1 MTNERPKLGFTEELE
16 NFDPSSWEP
25 ASQPRKSVAPGE
37 QATSLAEAA
46 GFRSREPKLAPA
58 LPEPR
63 PQRRRRTGRNTQFNI
78 KADPLVIER
87 FVKIADDQ
95 GWVFGEAL
103 EHAVALLE
111 QRYGRGENVP
121 VLED

>member
-1 MTNERPKLGFTEELE
+1 MTNERPKLGFAEELE
-16 NFDPSSWEP
+16 NFDPSTWAPS
-25 ASQPRKSVAPGE
+25 SQARKTIAPVE
-37 QATSLAEAA
+37 QAASLAEAS
-46 GFRSREPKLAPA
+46 GFRSREPKFAPA
-58 LPEPR
+58 PPEPR

-78 KADPLVIER
+78 KADPTVIER

-95 GWVFGEAL
+95 GWVFGEVL

-111 QRYGRGENVP
+111 QRYGGGESDT

>member
-1 MTNERPKLGFTEELE
+1 MKNERPKLGFAEELE
-16 NFDPSSWEP
+16 NFDPASWTPTSE
-25 ASQPRKSVAPGE
+25 PRKTVAPVE
-37 QATSLAEAA
+37 QAASLAEAA
-46 GFRSREPKLAPA
+46 GFRSREPKPMP
-58 LPEPR
+58 PEPR

-87 FVKIADDQ
+87 FIKVADDQ

-111 QRYGRGENVP
+111 QRYGSDDDVSF
-121 VLED
+121 VAD